1 MTEQEIRNEILKDL
15 LELEHLC
22 STYIL
27 PIAFICLILLL
38 II

>member
-1 MTEQEIRNEILKDL
+1 MTEKEIRKEIIRDYI
-15 LELEHLC
+15 ELEHCC

>member
-1 MTEQEIRNEILKDL
+1 MTEQEIKEEILRDR